1 MSIDTILKIL
11 YIYGDIN
18 FVMVMPKAMTELL
31 ILPDKKYN
39 EITVK
44 GYNFTN
50 DLKSNELTSEKVAK
64 YLIDRFYICPVCET
78 IQRGWALYEEKV
90 DGIILRKFFFTCK
103 HYVTSIAGLQVV
115 DMEYKDMFV
124 IWLHIIT
131 TTEIQLI
138 QRGDSIIVPFM
149 YYLGSANSGSAGG
162 AANYPFQTSVITT
175 SGSTYGPVQGP
186 GFGAPAGNTSF
197 GIVVG
202 TGTNPNSSSTYALQS
217 LIPNGTTA
225 GTLNYSASTIGG
237 GGASGNTASFIASRS
252 MVNNSGGTITINEV
266 ALYAAVR
273 DATTTSNIEYFAIAR
288 DVLASPIS
296 LAKGATVSIYYTF
309 QVTLS

>member
-1 MSIDTILKIL
+1 MSIDVILKIL

-103 HYVTSIAGLQVV
+103 HYVTSLAGLQVV

-131 TTEIQLI
+131 TTGIQLI
-138 QRGDSIIVPFM
+138 QRGDSIITPFM
-149 YYLGSANSGSAGG
+149 YYLGSSNASGISGGANSS
-162 AANYPFQTSVITT
+162 FLTSIINT
-175 SGSTYGPVQGP
+175 SGGVTANVQGL
-186 GFGAPAGNTSF
+186 GFGAPLGNTNF

-217 LIPNGTTA
+217 LIPNGTSA
-225 GTLNYSASTIGG
+225 GTLSYSASTIGG
-237 GGASGNTASFIASRS
+237 GGASGNTASFVASRAMANS
-252 MVNNSGGTITINEV
+252 SGGTITINEV
-266 ALYAAVR
+266 ALYAAVVYTGTG
-273 DATTTSNIEYFAIAR
+273 AANYFAIAR